1 MIGTISQNKAK
12 VVELETQLEE
22 KDRQVQILVGDFAV
36 MDQHY
41 KSIYD
46 KFRTALTKLEGRK
59 EEIEEL
65 SLEIAQ
71 MEDNYNA
78 ASQALSVSYD
88 SSVFK
93 LQIYG
98 NGLYDRNGLLFSKID
113 EVFTQDFRDRVNQE
127 LDSFKN
133 VATEHKN
140 EFGKAIHSTLST
152 IIKQVND
159 GASYSS
165 DMSQLFDNTT
175 QKMENF
181 VEKEFVQIQ
190 SSGKTPKRKLL
201 GSELNENLVY
211 IPPPKKLF
219 EEQKGLITP
228 KKNVN
233 YKRRDSFL
241 DSSFVS
247 SLVSSDTLK

>member
-1 MIGTISQNKAK
+1 
-12 VVELETQLEE
+12 
-22 KDRQVQILVGDFAV
+22 
-36 MDQHY
+36 
-41 KSIYD
+41 
-46 KFRTALTKLEGRK
+46 
-59 EEIEEL
+59 
-65 SLEIAQ
+65 

-88 SSVFK
+88 SSVCLRSQALK

-152 IIKQVND
+152 MIKQVND

-190 SSGKTPKRKLL
+190 SPGKTPKRKLL

-228 KKNVN
+228 KRMSTINGVIHFWILHLSRHLFRLIHLKCNLQETTLTSTTKTGRLEPVDEEKKNECGTSL
-233 YKRRDSFL
+233 SF
-241 DSSFVS
+241 
-247 SLVSSDTLK
+247 K